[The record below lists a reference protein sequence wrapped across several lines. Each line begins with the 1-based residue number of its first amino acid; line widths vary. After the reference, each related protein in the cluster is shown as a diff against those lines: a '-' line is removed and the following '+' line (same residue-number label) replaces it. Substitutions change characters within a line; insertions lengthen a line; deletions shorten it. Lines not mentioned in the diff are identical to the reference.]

1 MYKVL
6 FIDVNIHTI
15 IYTVKNLLTKET
27 LKIEVSKYE
36 IKKELNIKQN
46 DIITFSTLYLKNLN
60 VYDGKNLKLLK
71 IKNKSQKK
79 YL

>member
-46 DIITFSTLYLKNLN
+46 DIITFSRLYLKYLN
-60 VYDGKNLKLLK
+60 FYDGKDLELLK
-71 IKNKSQKK
+71 INKLK
-79 YL
+79 L